1 MPPWAGTP
9 GSSER
14 PVASTV
20 TATRFTKLVAAAG
33 AEFTTFY
40 YYTILRVNAIGL
52 EGEGMKE
59 IIEDARIEDRNHFEA
74 LVPRIY
80 ELGGEIPRD
89 IRTFADQAGCPDP
102 ICPTASTAA
111 PAPPWPT
118 SPGSRRPRS
127 AYCPRRKATRSATC

>member
-1 MPPWAGTP
+1 MGRVAREMVEQAGVNVD
-9 GSSER
+9 ELLE
-14 PVASTV
+14 
-20 TATRFTKLVAAAG
+20 KLVAAAG

-80 ELGGEIPRD
+80 ELGGQLPAD
-89 IRTFADQAGCPDP
+89 IRDFADQAGCPV
-102 ICPTASTAA
+102 
-111 PAPPWPT
+111 
-118 SPGSRRPRS
+118 
-127 AYCPRRKATRSATC
+127 AYLPDRVAQ